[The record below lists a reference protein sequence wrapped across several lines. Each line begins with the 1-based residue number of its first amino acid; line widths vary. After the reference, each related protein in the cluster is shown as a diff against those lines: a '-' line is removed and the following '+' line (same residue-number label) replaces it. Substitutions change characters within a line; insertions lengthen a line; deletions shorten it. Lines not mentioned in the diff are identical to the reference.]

1 MSAPTIIHSPVSIR
15 RSRVAVSASYAA
27 QGFGYA
33 VVVTSLPNLKT
44 RHGIDDTVVS
54 LIVLLVC
61 LAAAGGSLLAD
72 RLALRWGSRV
82 ALVVGLLL
90 EAVALPLIAAPVG
103 LPAFIAAFAIYG
115 AGLGIV
121 DAAGAMQGV
130 LVQQRVGVSV
140 MAGFFAWYTGAAIVG
155 ALLMSAVAG
164 TAANASIAL
173 VAGAVVALVIAIMGV
188 RGFDPRLTKLAPA
201 PDAAP
206 HGKLPGRGIA
216 LFGTVVLAAFV
227 VDSAVSTWST
237 VYLHDVLLTGAAIAP
252 LGYAAYQAAILV
264 TRIGADVLVRRF
276 GRVVLAVCTTVLAIL
291 GCLLVATVP
300 STWAAVAGF
309 ALAGFGVG
317 ALVPLAFSAAGD
329 LHEARSDEVIARV
342 NLFNYAGAVLGAVL
356 VGLLADSTG
365 LAHAFLLPM
374 VLLIPVLFLARRFGP
389 RPRRVAEPTPAS

>member
-1 MSAPTIIHSPVSIR
+1 MSAPTMIHPPVSVR

-44 RHGIDDTVVS
+44 RYGIDDTVVS

-61 LAAAGGSLLAD
+61 LAAAVGSLAAD

-90 EAVALPLIAAPVG
+90 EAIALPLIASPIG

-115 AGLGIV
+115 AGLGVV
-121 DAAGAMQGV
+121 DASGAMQGV
-130 LVQQRVGVSV
+130 LVQQRAGVSV
-140 MAGFFAWYTGAAIVG
+140 MAGFFAWYTGAAILG

-173 VAGAVVALVIAIMGV
+173 VAGALVALAVAGLGA
-188 RGFDPRLTKLAPA
+188 RNFDPRLTTSTA

-206 HGKLPGRGIA
+206 RGPLPRRGIA

-264 TRIGADVLVRRF
+264 TRVGADLLVRRF
-276 GRVVLAVCTTVLAIL
+276 GRTILAVCTTIL
-291 GCLLVATVP
+291 TIVGCLLVAVVP
-300 STWAAVAGF
+300 SAWAAVAGF

-317 ALVPLAFSAAGD
+317 ALVPLAFSAAGE
-329 LHEARSDEVIARV
+329 LNPARSDEVIARV

-356 VGLLADSTG
+356 VGLLADTTG
-365 LAHAFLLPM
+365 LAAAFLLPM
-374 VLLIPVLFLARRFGP
+374 ALLVPVLFLARRF
-389 RPRRVAEPTPAS
+389 RPRTV

>member
-1 MSAPTIIHSPVSIR
+1 MSAPTTIRPAVGIR

-33 VVVTSLPNLKT
+33 VVVTSLPNLKS
-44 RHGIDDTVVS
+44 RYGIDDTVVS

-72 RLALRWGSRV
+72 RLAVRWGSRV

-90 EAVALPLIAAPVG
+90 EAVALPLIASPVG

-140 MAGFFAWYTGAAIVG
+140 MAGFFAWYTGAAIAG

-164 TAANASIAL
+164 TAANAGIAL
-173 VAGAVVALVIAIMGV
+173 VAGAVVALAVAIVGV
-188 RGFDPRLTKLAPA
+188 RGFDPRRTKLPPA

-206 HGKLPGRGIA
+206 HGKLPRRGIVV
-216 LFGTVVLAAFV
+216 FGTVVLAAFV

-237 VYLHDVLLTGAAIAP
+237 VYLHDVLLTGAASPRSATPPTRPPSWSPASAP
-252 LGYAAYQAAILV
+252 TCWCAGSA
-264 TRIGADVLVRRF
+264 GWSW
-276 GRVVLAVCTTVLAIL
+276 
-291 GCLLVATVP
+291 P
-300 STWAAVAGF
+300 SAQRCWRSWAAC
-309 ALAGFGVG
+309 
-317 ALVPLAFSAAGD
+317 SW
-329 LHEARSDEVIARV
+329 
-342 NLFNYAGAVLGAVL
+342 
-356 VGLLADSTG
+356 
-365 LAHAFLLPM
+365 
-374 VLLIPVLFLARRFGP
+374 RRCPAPG
-389 RPRRVAEPTPAS
+389 RPWPASPWPASGSAPWCRWRSARLASCTWPAATR

>member
-1 MSAPTIIHSPVSIR
+1 MSAPTTIRPVAGIR

-44 RHGIDDTVVS
+44 RHGIDDIVVS

-72 RLALRWGSRV
+72 RLAVRWGSRV

-90 EAVALPLIAAPVG
+90 EAVALPLIASPVG

-130 LVQQRVGVSV
+130 LVQQRAGVSV
-140 MAGFFAWYTGAAIVG
+140 MAGFFAWYTGAAIAG

-164 TAANASIAL
+164 TAANAGIAL
-173 VAGAVVALVIAIMGV
+173 VAGAVVALAIAIVGV
-188 RGFDPRLTKLAPA
+188 RGFDPRRTKLPSA
-201 PDAAP
+201 PDAAR
-206 HGKLPGRGIA
+206 HGKLPHRGITV
-216 LFGTVVLAAFV
+216 FGTVVLAAFV

-264 TRIGADVLVRRF
+264 TRIGADRLVRRF

-291 GCLLVATVP
+291 GCLVVATMPV
-300 STWAAVAGF
+300 TWAAVAGF

-317 ALVPLAFSAAGD
+317 ALVPLAFSAAGE

-365 LAHAFLLPM
+365 LAQAFLVPM
-374 VLLIPVLFLARRFGP
+374 VMLIPVLFLARRFAP
-389 RPRRVAEPTPAS
+389 RQPRAAAPVPAP

>member
-1 MSAPTIIHSPVSIR
+1 MSSPTIIRSPVSIR
-15 RSRVAVSASYAA
+15 RSRVAVSASYVA

-44 RHGIDDTVVS
+44 RYGIDDTVVS

-61 LAAAGGSLLAD
+61 LSAAGGSMLAD

-90 EAVALPLIAAPVG
+90 EAVALPLIASPVG

-130 LVQQRVGVSV
+130 LVQQRVGVAV

-173 VAGAVVALVIAIMGV
+173 VAGAVVALAIAIAGV
-188 RGFDPRLTKLAPA
+188 RGFDPRLTKLTPA

-216 LFGTVVLAAFV
+216 LFGIVVLAAFV

-264 TRIGADVLVRRF
+264 TRIGADLLVRRF
-276 GRVVLAVCTTVLAIL
+276 GRVVLAVCTTALAIL
-291 GCLLVATVP
+291 GCLLVAMVP
-300 STWAAVAGF
+300 VIWAAVAGF

-365 LAHAFLLPM
+365 LAQAFLLPM
-374 VLLIPVLFLARRFGP
+374 ALLVPVLFLARRFGP
-389 RPRRVAEPTPAS
+389 GLARTALPTPAP